1 MAKEKIN
8 NEVEQDLDWDSGI
21 GAEVSTGSSIALP
34 PVGDYDF
41 TVTNFEKT
49 FSKTGKKMAKLTL
62 ALDVDG
68 QAYPRDV
75 YLVLTSSA
83 IWKLA
88 TFFESVGL
96 KKKGVDL
103 PQMPWGKVLGSQG
116 RCHLIHEEYN
126 GNQVGRVDK
135 FLEKKPT
142 QAQQAPTAPSIDD
155 DSMPFEL

>member
-1 MAKEKIN
+1 MAKERIT
-8 NEVEQDLDWDSGI
+8 EVDHDLDWDCGI
-21 GAEVSTGSSIALP
+21 GADVQTGSIELP

-49 FSKTGKKMAKLTL
+49 ISKSGNKMAKLTL
-62 ALDVDG
+62 ALDVNG
-68 QAYPRDV
+68 QVYLRDV

-83 IWKLA
+83 LWKIA
-88 TFFESVGL
+88 TFLECVGL

-103 PQMPWGKVLGSQG
+103 PQIPWGKVLGSQG

-126 GNQVGRVDK
+126 GSQVGRVDV

-142 QAQQAPTAPSIDD
+142 EASKVKTEPIDED
-155 DSMPFEL
+155 DMPFEI